1 MYTTICIAIEKAV
14 DVAAV
19 SAAILDQRS
28 NFMPPD
34 NFTQPR
40 NMGKN

>member
-28 NFMPPD
+28 NFIASD
-34 NFTQPR
+34 TFTQPR
-40 NMGKN
+40 NMRKD